1 MVSNFDKIFE
11 EIKNEAESV
20 SPLYGLDPKDVI
32 SSIMEIV
39 AIENR
44 HRIRSEPR
52 INQRI
57 KGLIDDLASAQ
68 LSSEDK

>member
-1 MVSNFDKIFE
+1 MVSNFDKISE
-11 EIKNEAESV
+11 EIKNEAESI

-32 SSIMEIV
+32 RSIMEIV
-39 AIENR
+39 AIEDR

-52 INQRI
+52 INKRI